1 LVASQVFTGRY
12 QIVRHLAR
20 GGMAE
25 VYLARDLLLDRP
37 VALKVLFPE
46 FATDRSF
53 VERFRREARS
63 AANLNHPSIVSIYDW
78 GEDDGTYFIV
88 MEYVDGLTLRDLI
101 HRQGPLMASRAAEIG
116 ADIAGALHFAHVGGV
131 IHRDVKPG
139 NVLITTSQ
147 VKVTDFGIA
156 RAGDPA
162 ESLTQAGAVM
172 GTATYFSPEQAQGH
186 VVDPRTDVYSLGVVL
201 YEMVAGRPP
210 FKGDNPV
217 SIAYQHVREEPVPP
231 SEYNPDVPALFEAI
245 VAKAMAKNRAN
256 RYSSAENLRSDL
268 LRFNSGHAISAA
280 PVVPAAAATG
290 VMAQAAAPAA
300 DRTVVQQG
308 VDGTRVVAPGD
319 TFVQVDDRP
328 PPRTGAYIGVLVL
341 LLALLGGLLFLVA
354 RQLGVGGAEKVTV
367 PQVMGLNE
375 VDAER
380 ELRTAGLKAQ
390 RREVQDEIN
399 PLGQVTAQDPLANT
413 EVKKGST
420 VTISVSSG
428 PPIVEVPDVRN
439 RKLDVARETLTA
451 AGFRVGVTS
460 VNSDQEPDTVI
471 DQAPVP
477 GGRAAKGSV
486 VTVTVSKGVE
496 QVAVPNVRGLT
507 VNEAANLLGQAGFRT
522 TSRNENSNDVDSG
535 KIIRTEPGAG
545 TPLER
550 NSVVTLV
557 VSSGPAPTTTQAPV
571 TAPPTTVVTIP
582 PITIFPPTTATTR
595 PPTTTSTTEA

>member
-1 LVASQVFTGRY
+1 MASQVFTGRY

-63 AANLNHPSIVSIYDW
+63 AANLNHPNIVSIYDW
-78 GEDDGTYFIV
+78 GEEDGTYFIV

-101 HRQGPLMASRAAEIG
+101 RRQGPLMANRAAEIG
-116 ADIAGALHFAHVGGV
+116 ADIAGALQFAHVGGV

-210 FKGDNPV
+210 FTGDNPV

-231 SEYNPDVPALFEAI
+231 IELNPDVPPVFEAI

-256 RYSSAENLRSDL
+256 RYSSAEDLRSDL
-268 LRFNSGHAISAA
+268 LRFNAGQAIAA
-280 PVVPAAAATG
+280 EPAVPAAAAVTG
-290 VMAQAAAPAA
+290 VMTRQAAAPAA
-300 DRTVVQQG
+300 EPTLIQSGIDS
-308 VDGTRVVAPGD
+308 TRVVTQGETYVP
-319 TFVQVDDRP
+319 VDDRP
-328 PPRTGAYIGVLVL
+328 PSRTGTYIGILVL
-341 LLALLGGLLFLVA
+341 LLALLGGLLFLVG
-354 RQLGVGGAEKVTV
+354 RQLGVGGTEEVTV
-367 PQVMGLNE
+367 PQVIGRNE
-375 VDAER
+375 ADAER
-380 ELRTAGLKAQ
+380 ELRSAGLKVE
-390 RREVQDEIN
+390 RRPVQDEVN
-399 PLGQVTAQDPLANT
+399 PVGQVTAQDPLANT
-413 EVKKGST
+413 AVKRGAT
-420 VTISVSSG
+420 VIISVSSG
-428 PPIVEVPDVRN
+428 PPIVPVPDVRN
-439 RKLDVARETLTA
+439 RTLEVARETLTT
-451 AGFRVGVTS
+451 AGFRVEVNS
-460 VNSDQEPDTVI
+460 VNSDRDPNTVL
-471 DQAPVP
+471 DQAP
-477 GGRAAKGSV
+477 AAGSSAPKGSAV
-486 VTVTVSKGVE
+486 SLTVSKGLE
-496 QVAVPNVRGLT
+496 QIPVPNVRGRSAS
-507 VNEAANLLGQAGFRT
+507 EAANLLGQAGFRT
-522 TSRNENSNDVDSG
+522 TTRNENSNDFGTGEV
-535 KIIRTEPGAG
+535 IRTEPASG

-550 NSVVTLV
+550 NSVVTLI
-557 VSSGPAPTTTQAPV
+557 VSSGPAPTTTQPPV
-571 TAPPTTVVTIP
+571 TAPPTTA
-582 PITIFPPTTATTR
+582 TTAPTITLL
-595 PPTTTSTTEA
+595 PTTTTTRRPTTTTTAP